1 MIIWMTV
8 TMLMIKIIINDK
20 HNHNHNNNNNNNDK
34 EDANNTN
41 FETMRKV
48 SALRFQNKEFKK
60 KLHFKNLPFHQL
72 FPVIH

>member
-20 HNHNHNNNNNNNDK
+20 YNNNNNNNNDK

-41 FETMRKV
+41 FETVRKV
-48 SALRFQNKEFKK
+48 PALRF
-60 KLHFKNLPFHQL
+60 
-72 FPVIH
+72 